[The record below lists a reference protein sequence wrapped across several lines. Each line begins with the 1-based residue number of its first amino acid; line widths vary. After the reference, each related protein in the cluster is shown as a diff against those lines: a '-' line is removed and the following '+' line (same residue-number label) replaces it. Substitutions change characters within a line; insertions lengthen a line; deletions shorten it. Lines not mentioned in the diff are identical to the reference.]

1 MFIDKAK
8 VEVRAGNGGNGMIAF
23 HREKFVARGGP
34 SGGNGGR
41 GGSIIFVAT
50 KGSSTLI
57 NFRHSRVIMAQDG
70 GKGMGKNCYGKNAKD
85 VIIEVPVGTVVYVEP
100 EHTFLCDLNE
110 EGKEFVVAKGGRG
123 GRGRRGR
130 GRN

>member
-1 MFIDKAK
+1 MNLDKVTITIK
-8 VEVRAGNGGNGMIAF
+8 AGNGGSGKVNF

-41 GGSIIFVAT
+41 GGSIIFKAT

-85 VIIEVPVGTVVYVEP
+85 VVIEVPVGTVVEIIRV
-100 EHTFLCDLNE
+100 D
-110 EGKEFVVAKGGRG
+110 GVKVVVKQLD
-123 GRGRRGR
+123 
-130 GRN
+130 